1 MTLLAI
7 SSPLLGIGLVMML
20 QVFETWALGGPNE
33 PAHHS
38 QQPHSALTIQAPVGP
53 LTPLTDQ
60 MPLVDAR
67 GGTPGA

>member
-1 MTLLAI
+1 MMLLAI

-38 QQPHSALTIQAPVGP
+38 QQPHSALTIPRSGGQTAHR
-53 LTPLTDQ
+53 TDQ
-60 MPLVDAR
+60 IPLADAGR
-67 GGTPGA
+67 GSPGA

>member
-1 MTLLAI
+1 MMLLAI

-38 QQPHSALTIQAPVGP
+38 QQPHGALTIARSGGQTAHRPDQIP
-53 LTPLTDQ
+53 LA
-60 MPLVDAR
+60 DAGR
-67 GGTPGA
+67 GLPGA